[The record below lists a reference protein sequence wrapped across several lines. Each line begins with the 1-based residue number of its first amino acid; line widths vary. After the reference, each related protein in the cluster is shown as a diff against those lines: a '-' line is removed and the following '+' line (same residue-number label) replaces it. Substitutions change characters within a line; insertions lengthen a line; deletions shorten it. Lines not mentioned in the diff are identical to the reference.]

1 MRGFTAILSIL
12 LAGSGVT
19 ALAQDTGAKLA
30 AQFGALESVAQASL
44 SPDGKKIAFTS
55 ADARGTVVFVAD
67 LVAGGDPKRVMAL
80 PGKEG
85 RITNCSWSAD
95 TRIVCRAYYVVPSP
109 DGLVSVTRLYAV
121 DADAKNLVEM
131 TAPRGTNARGVQYD
145 GGRII
150 DHVAA
155 GQPGSVL
162 MTRQFLP
169 NDKIG
174 THIGSSKSGLGV
186 EMVDTLSLKRSTVE
200 PPKPDAFGYI
210 TDGQGTVRVMGTTG
224 STVSGYL
231 RGDDIY
237 FYRKPGERG
246 WQRLSVHK
254 EDLSG
259 FLPVRVDAAKNV
271 AYGFDDD
278 GEYRALYSIALDGS
292 GSRTKLLGKPGYDI
306 DGLISIGR
314 KRRVVGASYATER
327 RQAEYFDS
335 ELKTLSERLRKT
347 LPGEPAVDI
356 VDASAD
362 EQRLLLIA
370 SGDTLPGQFY
380 VFDKSKRALEEVL
393 PVRPGLSGVKL
404 ATMKPVSFKAGDGTM
419 IPGYLTLP
427 PGSTGKNLP
436 AIVMP
441 HGGPSA
447 RDEWGFDWL
456 SQYFAARGFAV
467 LQPNYRG
474 SAGYGSGFF
483 QKNGFQGWRTAI
495 GDVRD
500 AGRWLVTEGIAAPDK
515 MAIVGWSYG
524 GYAALQ
530 SAVLDPSLYK
540 AIVAVA
546 PVVDLG
552 KLKTDAMNYVTGPIV
567 ARFVGDGAH
576 VTEGS
581 PARNA
586 ASITAPVLLFSGDR
600 DMNVDVSHSR
610 LMHQRLR
617 EAGKQSTLVE
627 FPILDH
633 QLYEAEARTKL
644 LSESDAFLRKSL
656 GLPAG

>member
-1 MRGFTAILSIL
+1 MRVYTAILPIL
-12 LAGSGVT
+12 LAGSAVGAV
-19 ALAQDTGAKLA
+19 AQDTAAKLA
-30 AQFGALESVAQASL
+30 AQFGALESVAHASL
-44 SPDGKKIAFTS
+44 SPDGSKVAFTS
-55 ADARGTVVFVAD
+55 ADTRGSVVFVAD
-67 LVAGGDPKRVMAL
+67 LTVGGDPRRVMSLA
-80 PGKEG
+80 GKEG

-95 TRIVCRAYYVVPSP
+95 TRIVCRAYYVVASP
-109 DGLVSVTRLYAV
+109 DGLIGVTRLYAV
-121 DADAKNLVEM
+121 DADAKILVEM
-131 TAPRGTNARGVQYD
+131 TAPRSTNARGVQYD

-150 DHVAA
+150 DYVAA

-174 THIGSSKSGLGV
+174 THIGSAKSGLGV
-186 EMVDTLSLKRSTVE
+186 EMVDTMTLKRSTVE
-200 PPKPDAFGYI
+200 QPKLDAFGYI
-210 TDGQGTVRVMGTTG
+210 TDGLGSVRVMGTTG
-224 STVSGYL
+224 STASGYL

-246 WQRLSVHK
+246 WERLSVYK
-254 EDLSG
+254 EDRSG
-259 FLPVRVDAAKNV
+259 FLPLRVDATKNL

-278 GEYRALYSIALDGS
+278 GEYRSLYSVALDGS
-292 GSRTKLLGKPGYDI
+292 GTRTKLLGKQGYDI
-306 DGLISIGR
+306 DGLITIGR

-327 RQAEYFDS
+327 REAEYFDS
-335 ELKTLSERLRKT
+335 ELKTLTERFRKA
-347 LPGEPAVDI
+347 LPGSPAVDI
-356 VDASAD
+356 VDASAN

-370 SGDTLPGQFY
+370 SGDTAPGQFY
-380 VFDKSKRALEEVL
+380 VFDKSKRTLEEVL
-393 PVRPGLSGVKL
+393 PVRPQLAGLKL
-404 ATMKPVSFKAGDGTM
+404 AAMKPVSFKAADGTM

-495 GDVRD
+495 GDVND
-500 AGRWLVTEGIAAPDK
+500 AGRWLVAEGIAAPGK
-515 MAIVGWSYG
+515 MAIMGWSYG

-540 AIVAVA
+540 AIVTVA
-546 PVVDLG
+546 PVVDLA
-552 KLKTDAMNYVTGPIV
+552 KLKTDAMNYVNGPIV
-567 ARFVGDGAH
+567 ARFVGSGAH
-576 VTEGS
+576 VVEGS
-581 PARNA
+581 PARNV
-586 ASITAPVLLFSGDR
+586 ASIAAPVLLFSGDR
-600 DMNVDVSHSR
+600 DMNVDVSHAR
-610 LMHQRLR
+610 LMHQRLK

-633 QLYEAEARTKL
+633 QLYDAGARTKL
-644 LSESDAFLRKSL
+644 LSESDAFLRASL
-656 GLPAG
+656 GLPAS